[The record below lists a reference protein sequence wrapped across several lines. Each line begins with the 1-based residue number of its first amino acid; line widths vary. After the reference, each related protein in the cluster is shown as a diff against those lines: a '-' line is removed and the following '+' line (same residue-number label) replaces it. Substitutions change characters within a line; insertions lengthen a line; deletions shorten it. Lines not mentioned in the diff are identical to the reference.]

1 MPLENSRGMAVWVRA
16 EAALP
21 IIKCTPEFVTF
32 IGPSSVGTPLL
43 EFVSNKSEFKSWV
56 ETCANYLIQGMR
68 PNSPSFR
75 VLLRFPQV
83 AHEVRADA
91 EITLDEEY
99 SDDDV
104 LSWFLIIRFRRME
117 TISSGTSSQ
126 GSGSTGK
133 RYKMRRPREPEIRGS
148 CPRLSL

>member
-56 ETCANYLIQGMR
+56 ETCANYLIQDMR
-68 PNSPSFR
+68 PHSPNFR
-75 VLLRFPQV
+75 VLLRLPQV
-83 AHEVRADA
+83 AQEIRADA
-91 EITLDEEY
+91 EIMLGEEH

-104 LSWFLIIRFRRME
+104 LSWLLIIRFRRVRKFPG
-117 TISSGTSSQ
+117 SPSSQ
-126 GSGSTGK
+126 GSASTWK
-133 RYKMRRPREPEIRGS
+133 RGN